1 MGRNTLGGKKHK
13 KAKNKVV
20 ETKRHLVEKEN
31 DTESYAKII
40 KMLGSGRASC
50 ICYDFDQ
57 KKNEFNPKERIG
69 VIRGTMRKRV
79 WISSD
84 DYVLVSLRTGMNDDK
99 CDIVWKYDNDEVKEL
114 ISKKSIPNDVK
125 NDSINFFQEESNSDE
140 KYDKVINSESNS
152 DTESNSDLDNL

>member
-1 MGRNTLGGKKHK
+1 MGKMGRNTLGGKKHK

-40 KMLGSGRASC
+40 KMLGNGRVSC
-50 ICYDFDQ
+50 ICYDFDK

-114 ISKKSIPNDVK
+114 ISK
-125 NDSINFFQEESNSDE
+125 
-140 KYDKVINSESNS
+140 
-152 DTESNSDLDNL
+152 